1 LVVLTT
7 LFFCTLM
14 SGTDKVVLGTAATFG
29 LQTDLGLKG
38 QQYSWANSMRAS
50 AVGHR

>member
-1 LVVLTT
+1 
-7 LFFCTLM
+7 M

-50 AVGHR
+50 AVDYR